1 MAGRAYVLATRNPSV
16 SAALGRYG
24 DGRLARADLSA
35 PASAAMRGCLTPAE
49 LPHAAESAPVPRR
62 ATNTSLPLLGAASA
76 PRWRSQRWSASA
88 QVRDGILENVTPPS
102 GKLNIENVTLGRHHA
117 PEAPTR

>member
-16 SAALGRYG
+16 STALGRYG

-35 PASAAMRGCLTPAE
+35 PASAAKPDPLTPAE
-49 LPHAAESAPVPRR
+49 LPQPAEPAAVPRR
-62 ATNTSLPLLGAASA
+62 AANNQSPLLGAASA
-76 PRWRSQRWSASA
+76 SRWRSQHWSASA

-102 GKLNIENVTLGRHHA
+102 GKIDLLIY
-117 PEAPTR
+117 